1 MNTSSK
7 VQWFPFL
14 DLQGEPLPDG
24 ATASYQELLPG
35 SFDTSAQAMAAAV
48 AAIDQ
53 RPEAIGISVK
63 RVEVHQ

>member
-1 MNTSSK
+1 MGTTKK
-7 VQWFPFL
+7 VQWLPFL
-14 DLQGEPLPDG
+14 DLMGELLPDG
-24 ATASYQELLPG
+24 TTASYQELLPG
-35 SFDTSAQAMAAAV
+35 SFATSAQAMAAAV